1 MSNERDPYDDPYY
14 DEAVQ
19 RELRDR
25 ARLDHDADDDDYA
38 ARVEDFYCGSDYPG
52 RTGP

>member
-1 MSNERDPYDDPYY
+1 MSRTDDL
-14 DEAVQ
+14 AA
-19 RELRDR
+19 
-25 ARLDHDADDDDYA
+25 ARHDNGTCDDDCWVCEDEYA